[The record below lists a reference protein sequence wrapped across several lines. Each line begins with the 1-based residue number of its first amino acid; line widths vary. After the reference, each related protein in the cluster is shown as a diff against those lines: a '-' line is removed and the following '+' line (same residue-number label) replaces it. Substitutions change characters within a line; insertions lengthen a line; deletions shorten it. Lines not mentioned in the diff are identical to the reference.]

1 MLVLTNITK
10 MNKLKKIFITL
21 IACGFAIAHTSVLP
35 LSLKSH
41 ESSTKTVELGTQV
54 HHGVLDNGV
63 EVFWQCEKRMNG
75 PVKIALKAGDQ
86 VLAFEIICGETI

>member
-1 MLVLTNITK
+1 MLVLTNITN

-35 LSLKSH
+35 M
-41 ESSTKTVELGTQV
+41 ELGTPV
-54 HHGVLDNGV
+54 HSGVLENGV
-63 EVFWQCEKRMNG
+63 QVFWQCEKRMNG